1 MVCWTDAA
9 KNGHKIDRVPA
20 LAHSRDYGC
29 LDNPFQQFSRQEE
42 TISLHYTSSG
52 LYARARTVVH
62 SNILH
67 SALTMV
73 FDMATTSELDI
84 ISSNPIKG
92 GLCIF
97 RRLFESTRADLGVA
111 DSSDAVQVVFS
122 TAAVAAKNLLLDLI
136 LALQNEPAAR
146 ILQSRIADRTLSGGL
161 TILYSRV
168 DSSQW
173 SVVSAVPLVEQVLS
187 IEPDLATWSDAEF
200 WSAVFGLVS

>member
-92 GLCIF
+92 GLGIF

-111 DSSDAVQVVFS
+111 DSSDAVQAVFS
-122 TAAVAAKNLLLDLI
+122 TAAIGMAQLLVATFFANIHSCQKFIARPYPRSAKRTSSSYPSITNSR
-136 LALQNEPAAR
+136 QNPLWWPYY
-146 ILQSRIADRTLSGGL
+146 IIQSC
-161 TILYSRV
+161 
-168 DSSQW
+168 
-173 SVVSAVPLVEQVLS
+173 
-187 IEPDLATWSDAEF
+187 
-200 WSAVFGLVS
+200 